1 MVGCSAV
8 DTSQRGRSVSHM
20 VGCIGQ
26 VCAVLSPLLSVP
38 GLLLRHL
45 PLGQPRLPGL
55 LLPMPGLLLRGLLQ
69 RKASLA
75 QQCLKRVLRHIGIR
89 STLQKRPPAQNISM
103 SLAVGRKLKTV

>member
-1 MVGCSAV
+1 M
-8 DTSQRGRSVSHM
+8 
-20 VGCIGQ
+20 
-26 VCAVLSPLLSVP
+26 SPIWLDASDKCVRFSLLSVP

-55 LLPMPGLLLRGLLQ
+55 LLPVPGLLLRGLLQ